1 MLFYSQKNQYK
12 CLWTIKIL
20 YGKGINRIG
29 EIIEYAGKIDVV
41 EKSGSWYSFNGNRIG
56 QGRENAKKFLLD
68 NKEIADEIEGMIR
81 KKNSTSEEE
90 QEQLEEEKSLEEEN

>member
-1 MLFYSQKNQYK
+1 M
-12 CLWTIKIL
+12 
-20 YGKGINRIG
+20 
-29 EIIEYAGKIDVV
+29 
-41 EKSGSWYSFNGNRIG
+41 G